1 MSSSSSPSFL
11 FKNHKWKSKLFC
23 NQITDD
29 DDDDDGADDDTY
41 EVGSN
46 SCSSG
51 GGDIMRNDMKEKV
64 NDDYE
69 DILNDL
75 LKKYQKVLTKAWY
88 DGLHIYNGLH
98 IWGMQERTSRTFL
111 NMNT

>member
-1 MSSSSSPSFL
+1 VAIVIILVPVLSLRIINGSRSY
-11 FKNHKWKSKLFC
+11 
-23 NQITDD
+23 
-29 DDDDDGADDDTY
+29 DTC

-51 GGDIMRNDMKEKV
+51 SGDIIRNDMKEKV

-75 LKKYQKVLTKAWY
+75 LKKYQKVLTKA
-88 DGLHIYNGLH
+88 
-98 IWGMQERTSRTFL
+98 
-111 NMNT
+111 